1 MRLDK
6 IDNADIQL
14 GLLAFFPLLPVTTS
28 FSAGS
33 GVGLVVLLL
42 MIVLALFIYPLRNF
56 IPISQRL
63 PVTLLISVSVVLMV
77 RMLLESEVFALTEKL
92 GLFFPLLIINSLVL
106 SVGESLF
113 SSHGIKSVSRYIFI
127 FGLSILVFFAV
138 FGAARELLINYTVL
152 TELDIFTDVS
162 FSGFRFIHSSPGFSI
177 FTSSA
182 GCFFLVGFMFA
193 MINFLN
199 DSNRS
204 NLE

>member
-42 MIVLALFIYPLRNF
+42 MIVLAVLIYPLRNF

-63 PVTLLISVSVVLMV
+63 PITLIISVCVVLMA
-77 RMLLESEVFALTEKL
+77 RMLLESEIYSLAEKL
-92 GLFFPLLIINSLVL
+92 GLFLPLLIMNSLVL
-106 SVGESLF
+106 SISESLF
-113 SSHGIKSVSRYIFI
+113 SSHGIKSISRYII
-127 FGLSILVFFAV
+127 FGLSILIFFV
-138 FGAARELLINYTVL
+138 LFGAVRELLINYSVL

-162 FSGFRFIHSSPGFSI
+162 FSGIRFIHSAPGFSI

-182 GCFFLVGFMFA
+182 GCFFLVGFIFA

-204 NLE
+204 NH